1 MDEKRSYGIICCT
14 YIDGLLHILLIKRA
28 NSYHF
33 CSFVMG
39 KYHSDKDLVSL
50 FNNMTGHEKITIMSL
65 RFSSIWY
72 SMHLEDPETVNSRRS
87 RCYLDCKSKFEKY
100 FLTNRN
106 KLIRLISNTTTKD
119 TIWEIPKGRR
129 KNNEQNIT
137 TAMREFEEETK
148 IPSDKYEV
156 LLHVDPVQETFVDY
170 GTTYVCTYYFAVLKD
185 IRNAFELP
193 PVNSIDMNPVEMN
206 SIVSNPVDMKN
217 NIDDSL
223 SCIIEN
229 RVSNEFIEESKET
242 KELKETKEMKEY
254 NQKYNEEKTNS
265 LVSISKAPI
274 WEPSIHF
281 NDKNQIREIS
291 DIKWRNRQQI
301 SNMLGDKPHI
311 DRLLRCIDRAA
322 KVIKKEFSPH

>member
-39 KYHSDKDLVSL
+39 KYHNDKDLVSL

-193 PVNSIDMNPVEMN
+193 PISSMDMGSI
-206 SIVSNPVDMKN
+206 DMKN
-217 NIDDSL
+217 NIGDNL
-223 SCIIEN
+223 SCMVETT
-229 RVSNEFIEESKET
+229 VSDEHVEEAKESKEC
-242 KELKETKEMKEY
+242 L
-254 NQKYNEEKTNS
+254 QKYSEEKTN
-265 LVSISKAPI
+265 LLDTIGKTPI

-311 DRLLRCIDRAA
+311 DRLLRCIDKAA

>member
-39 KYHSDKDLVSL
+39 KYHNDKDLVSL

-193 PVNSIDMNPVEMN
+193 PVSFVDMTSREMTTREIPSVDIKN
-206 SIVSNPVDMKN
+206 NTEEPIVCVMENIVSNEYN
-217 NIDDSL
+217 G
-223 SCIIEN
+223 
-229 RVSNEFIEESKET
+229 ESKET
-242 KELKETKEMKEY
+242 KEAKECL
-254 NQKYNEEKTNS
+254 QKYSEEKTNS
-265 LVSISKAPI
+265 PNIVGKAPI

-311 DRLLRCIDRAA
+311 DRLLRCIDKAA

>member
-14 YIDGLLHILLIKRA
+14 YINGLLHILLIKRA

-39 KYHSDKDLVSL
+39 KYHNDKDLISL

-65 RFSSIWY
+65 RFPSIWY

-119 TIWEIPKGRR
+119 TIWEIPKGRK
-129 KNNEQNIT
+129 KNNEHNIT

-156 LLHVDPVQETFVDY
+156 LLHVDPVQEVFVDY

-193 PVNSIDMNPVEMN
+193 DMSSLKIEP
-206 SIVSNPVDMKN
+206 
-217 NIDDSL
+217 NILSDITGTTDITSTTDSTAGQKEQKEQKEQKTEETPL
-223 SCIIEN
+223 KVIE
-229 RVSNEFIEESKET
+229 
-242 KELKETKEMKEY
+242 
-254 NQKYNEEKTNS
+254 
-265 LVSISKAPI
+265 PI

-311 DRLLRCIDRAA
+311 DRLLRCIDKAA
-322 KVIKKEFSPH
+322 KIVKKEFSPV